1 MSGDGN
7 LMRELRSTMGMGEET
22 VSAENF
28 TERVKLAALRGR
40 L

>member
-22 VSAENF
+22 VSAE
-28 TERVKLAALRGR
+28 TLLKGLS
-40 L
+40 